1 MCQIPIEQ
9 KAMKRLLFVL
19 LSSAII
25 IAGYAM
31 YSKNDLGLMQVR
43 FAEYY
48 FEASLLEVG
57 IGALG
62 VLFAY
67 LLLSYTFSLL
77 KKISGFF
84 GEKRN
89 RRLAEKA
96 RHSLEQGLIELSE
109 GRFAKAEKILLHKV
123 EHNENALLTYLAAA
137 RAAQYQ
143 GADDRRDDYIRR
155 AHKSAPDADIAI
167 GLTQAELQMD
177 HNQFEQALATLNRLN
192 ELSPHHSYVLKLLA
206 KTHCKLGE
214 WDNLRE
220 LLPELRKA
228 GAMADEKLLS
238 LEIETWCGLIS
249 DRSKTG
255 NIDVLTQLWDEIPRN
270 MKLIAEII
278 EHYARELVKL
288 HASGEAE
295 QVLRDYLNNH
305 WIESTVILY
314 SELDVMA
321 SDKQISIAEEWLQDH
336 QHNAYLLYAL
346 GKMCISKNLWGRARS
361 YLEASLA
368 VKPMPVTYLKLAQ
381 LLEDH
386 LDDRQQ
392 AQEYYR
398 QGLHMLSGDYG
409 EEALARAE
417 NDFQRVI
424 IRPELRVI

>member
-1 MCQIPIEQ
+1 
-9 KAMKRLLFVL
+9 MKRLFFVL

-31 YSKNDLGLMQVR
+31 YTRNDPGLVQVS
-43 FAEYY
+43 FAEFYY
-48 FEASLLEVG
+48 EASLLEAGV
-57 IGALG
+57 AVLA

-77 KKISGFF
+77 KKLSGYF
-84 GEKRN
+84 GKKRS

-109 GRFAKAEKILLHKV
+109 GRFARAEKILRQKV
-123 EHNENALLTYLAAA
+123 EHNENALLTCLTAA

-143 GADDRRDDYIRR
+143 GAHDRRDEYIRL
-155 AHKSAPDADIAI
+155 AHECAPDAHIAI

-177 HNQFEQALATLNRLN
+177 HNQLEQALATLSRLN
-192 ELSPHHSYVLKLLA
+192 ERSPHHPYVLKLLA
-206 KTHCKLGE
+206 KTHCKLAD
-214 WDNLRE
+214 WVSLRE
-220 LLPELRKA
+220 LLPDVRKA
-228 GAMADEKLLS
+228 GAISDEKLLT

-255 NIDVLTQLWDEIPRN
+255 NIDVLTRLWDEVPRN
-270 MKLIAEII
+270 MKLIPEII

-288 HASGEAE
+288 HAAGEAE

-305 WIESTVILY
+305 WRESTVILY

-321 SDKQISIAEEWLQDH
+321 SEKQISMAEEWLQDH
-336 QHNAYLLYAL
+336 EHNEYLLYAL
-346 GKMCISKNLWGRARS
+346 GKMCISKNLWIKARN
-361 YLEASLA
+361 YLEASLS
-368 VKPMPVTYLKLAQ
+368 VKPMPETYLKLAQ

-386 LDDRQQ
+386 LDERRQ
-392 AQEYYR
+392 APEYYR
-398 QGLHMLSGDYG
+398 QGLHMLCGDYG
-409 EEALARAE
+409 EEALANAE

-424 IRPELRVI
+424 MKPELRVI

>member
-1 MCQIPIEQ
+1 
-9 KAMKRLLFVL
+9 MKRLLFVL

-31 YSKNDLGLMQVR
+31 YSKNDLGLMQVS

-48 FEASLLEVG
+48 YEASLLEVG
-57 IGALG
+57 IGVLG

-67 LLLSYTFSLL
+67 LVLAYTFSLL
-77 KKISGFF
+77 KKLSRFF
-84 GEKRN
+84 GEKRS

-109 GRFAKAEKILLHKV
+109 GRFAKAEKMLLQQV
-123 EHNENALLTYLAAA
+123 EHNESALLSYLAAA

-143 GADDRRDDYIRR
+143 GAHDRRDEYIRR
-155 AHKSAPDADIAI
+155 AHRSAPDADIAI

-177 HNQFEQALATLNRLN
+177 HNQFEQALATLNHLN
-192 ELSPHHSYVLKLLA
+192 ALSPRHPYVLKLLA
-206 KTHCKLGE
+206 KTHCKLGD
-214 WDNLRE
+214 WDSLRA
-220 LLPELRKA
+220 LLPDVKKA
-228 GAMADEKLLS
+228 GAITDEKLLA
-238 LEIETWCGLIS
+238 LEIETWCGLVS

-255 NIDVLTQLWDEIPRN
+255 NIDVLTGLWDEIPRN
-270 MKLIAEII
+270 MKLIPEII

-295 QVLRDYLNNH
+295 QVLRDYLSNH
-305 WIESTVILY
+305 WIESTVMLY

-321 SDKQISIAEEWLQDH
+321 SEKQIDIVAQWLQDH
-336 QHNAYLLYAL
+336 QHNEHLLYAL
-346 GKMCISKNLWGRARS
+346 GKMCISRNLWGKARS
-361 YLEASLA
+361 YLEASLS

-386 LDDRQQ
+386 MDERQL

-409 EEALARAE
+409 EDALAKAE

-424 IRPELRVI
+424 IKPELRVI

>member
-1 MCQIPIEQ
+1 
-9 KAMKRLLFVL
+9 MKRLLFVL

-31 YSKNDLGLMQVR
+31 YSKNDLGLMQVS

-48 FEASLLEVG
+48 YEASLLEVG
-57 IGALG
+57 IGVLG

-67 LLLSYTFSLL
+67 LVLAYTFSLL
-77 KKISGFF
+77 KKLSGFF

-109 GRFAKAEKILLHKV
+109 GRFAKAEKMLLQQV
-123 EHNENALLTYLAAA
+123 EHNESALLSYLAAA

-143 GADDRRDDYIRR
+143 GAHDRRDEYIRR
-155 AHKSAPDADIAI
+155 AHRSAPDADIAI

-177 HNQFEQALATLNRLN
+177 HNQFEQALATLNHLN
-192 ELSPHHSYVLKLLA
+192 ALSPRHPYVLKLLA
-206 KTHCKLGE
+206 KTHCKLGD
-214 WDNLRE
+214 WDSLCA
-220 LLPELRKA
+220 LLPDVKKA
-228 GAMADEKLLS
+228 GAITDEKLLS
-238 LEIETWCGLIS
+238 LEIETWCGLVS

-255 NIDVLTQLWDEIPRN
+255 NVDVLTGLWDEIPRN
-270 MKLIAEII
+270 MKLIPEII

-295 QVLRDYLNNH
+295 QVLRDYLSNH
-305 WIESTVILY
+305 WIESTVMLY

-321 SDKQISIAEEWLQDH
+321 SEKQIDIVAQWLQDH
-336 QHNAYLLYAL
+336 QHNEHLLYAL
-346 GKMCISKNLWGRARS
+346 GKMCISRNLWGKARS
-361 YLEASLA
+361 YLEASLS

-386 LDDRQQ
+386 MDERQL

-409 EEALARAE
+409 EDALAKAE

-424 IRPELRVI
+424 IKPELRVI

>member
-1 MCQIPIEQ
+1 
-9 KAMKRLLFVL
+9 MKRLLFVL

-31 YSKNDLGLMQVR
+31 YSKNDLGLMQVS
-43 FAEYY
+43 FAQYY
-48 FEASLLEVG
+48 YEASLLEVG
-57 IGALG
+57 IGVLG

-67 LLLSYTFSLL
+67 LVLAYTFSLL
-77 KKISGFF
+77 KKLSGFF
-84 GEKRN
+84 GEKRS

-109 GRFAKAEKILLHKV
+109 GRFAKAEKILLQQV
-123 EHNENALLTYLAAA
+123 EHNESALLSYLAAA

-143 GADDRRDDYIRR
+143 GADDRRDEYIRR
-155 AHKSAPDADIAI
+155 AHRSAPHADIAI

-177 HNQFEQALATLNRLN
+177 HNQFEQALATLNHLN
-192 ELSPHHSYVLKLLA
+192 ALSPRHPYVLKLLA
-206 KTHCKLGE
+206 KTQCKLGD
-214 WDNLRE
+214 WDSLRA
-220 LLPELRKA
+220 LLPDVKKA
-228 GAMADEKLLS
+228 GAITDEKLLS
-238 LEIETWCGLIS
+238 LEIETWCGLVS

-255 NIDVLTQLWDEIPRN
+255 NVDVLTGLWDEIPRN
-270 MKLIAEII
+270 MKLIPELI
-278 EHYARELVKL
+278 EHYASELVKL

-295 QVLRDYLNNH
+295 QVLRDYLSNH
-305 WIESTVILY
+305 WIESTVMLY

-321 SDKQISIAEEWLQDH
+321 SEKQIDIVTQWLQDH
-336 QHNAYLLYAL
+336 QHNEHLLYAL
-346 GKMCISKNLWGRARS
+346 GKMCISRNLWGKARS
-361 YLEASLA
+361 YLEASLS

-386 LDDRQQ
+386 LDEHRQ

-409 EEALARAE
+409 EDALAKAE

-424 IRPELRVI
+424 IKPELRVIQ